1 MAVNFRS
8 QRIRTSAI
16 VGSGS
21 LVGARPSIL
30 IYSASVADA
39 DGSLT
44 DAGVYSRVG
53 RDTFLFVSG
62 TVGGRGRDGIA
73 TFGGDVFISG
83 SAYAAMLSGSL
94 TKLVD
99 GTSFLVAGSNVTIT
113 TGSKGQV
120 TISSTGGGSGS
131 PGGSNTQVQFNDN
144 GNFGGSP
151 GLVYTGAT
159 ETLSAGNLNVT
170 GSTLTV
176 TGTVD
181 IRVPETSSAFA
192 VRSVGA
198 PDVPFFALDTDALGV
213 GFNGVPTE
221 SYEFNK
227 LRGGNADKVLFL
239 SGGAATSPNAKN
251 FTDVNFYVSGSSYS
265 RGNSDAAVAVFG
277 GDALVS
283 GTLYLHADTY
293 GGNSYASLAITGS
306 SLEIRNR
313 KLSGPFVASVNTS
326 IGNTVNFLDV
336 RPNGMAINTKV
347 AIMPS
352 IYSGPASP
360 FASTDTNFFVGGAAG
375 SKGGSTG
382 GTAVIGGDLQISG
395 STYIGTDSSN
405 GVYFRGRLNTDILP
419 DSNRVRNL
427 GSDTLRFANVYTG
440 DLHLKND
447 RGDYTL
453 IEEEDCLTI
462 RFNKS
467 GKRYRFL
474 LERAPEFDED
484 PPV

>member
-21 LVGARPSIL
+21 FVGSRPSIL
-30 IYSASVADA
+30 VYSASVADA
-39 DGSLT
+39 DGALT

-53 RDTFLFVSG
+53 KDTFLFVSG
-62 TVGGRGRDGIA
+62 TVGGKGRDGIT
-73 TFGGDVFISG
+73 TFGGDVFVSG
-83 SAYAAMLSGSL
+83 SVYASMMSGSL
-94 TKLVD
+94 TKLAD

-120 TISSTGGGSGS
+120 TIASAGGGSGS
-131 PGGSNTQVQFNDN
+131 PGGSNNQVQFNDN
-144 GNFGGSP
+144 GNFGGSQ
-151 GLVYTGAT
+151 GLVYVGSA
-159 ETLSAGNLNVT
+159 ETLSAGSINIT
-170 GSTLTV
+170 GSFLTV

-181 IRVPETSSAFA
+181 IRVPAVASAFA
-192 VRSVGA
+192 VRSSGS
-198 PDVPFFALDTDALGV
+198 PGVPFFAIDTNGVGV
-213 GFNGVPTE
+213 GFGGAPTE

-227 LRGGNADKVLFL
+227 IRGGNADKVLFL
-239 SGGAATSPNAKN
+239 SGGAAGSPNVRN
-251 FTDVNFYVSGSSYS
+251 STDVNFYVSGSSYS
-265 RGNSDAAVAVFG
+265 KGTPAASVAVFG

-293 GGNSYASLAITGS
+293 GGNSYATLAITGS
-306 SLEIRNR
+306 SLEIRNK

-336 RPNGMAINTKV
+336 RPNGAAVNTKV
-347 AIMPS
+347 AIMPG
-352 IYSGPASP
+352 IYAGPASP
-360 FASTDTNFFVGGAAG
+360 FASTDTNFFVGGTAG
-375 SKGGSTG
+375 SKGGTTG
-382 GTAVIGGDLQISG
+382 GTAVFGGDLQISG
-395 STYIGTDSSN
+395 STYIGASYSN
-405 GVYFRGRLNTDILP
+405 GVYFRGSLNTDILP

-427 GSDTLRFANVYTG
+427 GSDSLRFANVYTG
-440 DLHLKND
+440 DLHLKNE

-462 RFNKS
+462 RFNKT
-467 GKRYRFL
+467 GKRYRFM

-484 PPV
+484 PGA